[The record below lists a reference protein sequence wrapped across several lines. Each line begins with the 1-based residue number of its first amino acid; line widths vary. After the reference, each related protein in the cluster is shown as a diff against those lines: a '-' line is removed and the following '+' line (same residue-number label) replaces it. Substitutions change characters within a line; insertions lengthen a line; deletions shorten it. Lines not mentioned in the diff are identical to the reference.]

1 VGSPHQFVAVVDD
14 DDAVCRALK
23 RSLRSAGIEA
33 ETFNSGEAFLDMLS
47 SADSSLPGCLIV
59 DSLMP
64 GMGGLELQRQLA
76 PTGVPIIFIAATLDE
91 AVRGKALAR
100 GAAEYLKKPVDSAL
114 LISTVRMAL
123 VLPHVPPSD
132 SPWEPRKEPEV
143 IGIGQTDEAVPIDFS
158 CDWRAEIKVQVLEE

>member
-1 VGSPHQFVAVVDD
+1 
-14 DDAVCRALK
+14 
-23 RSLRSAGIEA
+23 
-33 ETFNSGEAFLDMLS
+33 
-47 SADSSLPGCLIV
+47 
-59 DSLMP
+59 MP

-132 SPWEPRKEPEV
+132 SP
-143 IGIGQTDEAVPIDFS
+143 
-158 CDWRAEIKVQVLEE
+158 